1 MTNHSL
7 SSSYLAKAKVRV
19 AMLAFLLERESYS
32 DVVREAQETVE
43 LALKGMLR
51 EIGVEPPKWHDVG
64 ELLVAYAERFPT
76 FVRPRIARLGEISK
90 WLREERELAFYGD
103 DDVIPS
109 EHYDR
114 AQAERAISDASFTV
128 ETAERVIIASE
139 GKTG

>member
-7 SSSYLAKAKVRV
+7 SSSYLAKAKVRL
-19 AMLAFLLERESYS
+19 AMLSFLLERESYS
-32 DVVREAQETVE
+32 DVVREAQEAVE
-43 LALKGMLR
+43 LVLKAMLR

-64 ELLVAYAERFPT
+64 ELLVAYAERFPVSIRT
-76 FVRPRIARLGEISK
+76 RITRLAEISK

-114 AQAERAISDASFTV
+114 TQAERAINDASFAV
-128 ETAERVIIASE
+128 ETAEQVIR
-139 GKTG
+139 K